1 MSSIDSHRT
10 SYGTLEDGGQQT
22 ARSTSVDLGGNEHFE
37 RETRKA
43 VRKIDMM
50 ILPVMTAFYL
60 LSFLDRANIGNA
72 RVAGLQR
79 DLGMSD
85 HQYSVAVTVLFI
97 PYILSEIPA
106 NLLLR
111 KIGPSILLP
120 TLLTVW
126 GIIVTLQGW
135 VSTYAELIVL
145 RALLGAVEGP
155 MAPGIV
161 LYLSGFYTR
170 KELSLR
176 VAIFFSAASLAGAFS
191 GLLAAAIVLMDG
203 LRGKAGWAWIFI
215 LEGTFTIV
223 VGLLGFFLVPPSPE
237 KARFLSTK
245 QKELILYRLNK
256 DRPATSPIYSR
267 FSIREVVRSI
277 TSPHVLLVAT
287 IFYLQ
292 GTNASGI
299 ALFMPS
305 IINQLGFGANES
317 QLLSVGPY
325 AGGIIV
331 TLLSAFFS
339 DRFNTRAI
347 PIAMIY
353 SLAVAGF
360 AMYLGADDR
369 YVRYGSLFLSVSGVY
384 ASTPI
389 IYAWISNN
397 SEPHYRRATSIALGV
412 IATNSGGITSTW
424 LYPSK
429 DAPRFKKAIIINL
442 VFAILVMVVSAINSL
457 ILSRANRLKRE
468 KRFKILAPYLERGV
482 GESGGGMKAWTELG
496 DRHPDYVYTI

>member
-1 MSSIDSHRT
+1 MLASESGRV
-10 SYGTLEDGGQQT
+10 SYDTFEDHGHT
-22 ARSTSVDLGGNEHFE
+22 TRSASVEFIRDEE
-37 RETRKA
+37 RDEETRKA
-43 VRKIDMM
+43 VRKIDVA
-50 ILPVMTAFYL
+50 ILPVMTIFYL

-120 TLLTVW
+120 ALLTVW
-126 GIIVTLQGW
+126 GVIVTLQGS
-135 VSTYAELIVL
+135 VTTYAELVAL
-145 RALLGAVEGP
+145 RVLLGAVEGP

-176 VAIFFSAASLAGAFS
+176 VAIFFSAASIAGAFS
-191 GLLAAAIVLMDG
+191 GLLAAAIVNMDG
-203 LRGKAGWAWIFI
+203 LRGKAGWSWIFI
-215 LEGTFTIV
+215 IEGVFTV
-223 VGLLGFFLVPPSPE
+223 VIGLLGFFLVPPSPE
-237 KARFLSTK
+237 KARFLSAK
-245 QKELILYRLNK
+245 QKELIIHRIDK
-256 DRPATSPIYSR
+256 DRPATSTNYS
-267 FSIREVVRSI
+267 FTIHEVFRSMS
-277 TSPHVLLVAT
+277 SPHVLLVFI
-287 IFYLQ
+287 IFYLE

-299 ALFMPS
+299 ALFLPS
-305 IINQLGFGANES
+305 IINQMGFGANES

-325 AGGIIV
+325 AGGVIV

-353 SLAVAGF
+353 SLAIAGF
-360 AMYLGADDR
+360 ALYLGADDKFT
-369 YVRYGSLFLSVSGVY
+369 RYGSLYLSVSGVY

-389 IYAWISNN
+389 IYAWLSNN

-424 LYPSK
+424 LYPSNE
-429 DAPRFKKAIIINL
+429 APAFRKAIIINL
-442 VFAILVMVVSAINSL
+442 VFAILVILTSALNAL

-468 KRFKILAPYLERGV
+468 KRIELLAPYLEHGSV
-482 GESGGGMKAWTELG
+482 EPDGGLKAWVELG
-496 DRHPDYVYTI
+496 DKHPDYVYTI